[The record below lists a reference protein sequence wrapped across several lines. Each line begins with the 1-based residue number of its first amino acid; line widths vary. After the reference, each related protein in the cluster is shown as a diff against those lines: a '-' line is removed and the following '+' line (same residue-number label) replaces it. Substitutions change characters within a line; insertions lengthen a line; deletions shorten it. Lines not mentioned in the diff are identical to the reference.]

1 MSHYAQIDENNRVQQ
16 VIVVN
21 DEQIAAG
28 EFGDPSQWIKTS
40 YNTTA
45 GVHTLGGTPL
55 RKNFA
60 GVGHIYDPERDAF
73 YEPQPYSSWILNEDT
88 CQWTAPV
95 AQPES
100 HGFYFWN
107 ESTLSWALDSAGYR
121 AVYGVDPTA

>member
-28 EFGDPSQWIKTS
+28 EFGDPAQWIKTS
-40 YNTTA
+40 YNTSA
-45 GVHTLGGTPL
+45 GVHALGGTPL

-60 GVGHIYDPERDAF
+60 GPGYIYDATRDAF
-73 YEPQPYSSWILNEDT
+73 YEPQPYPSWVLNEDT
-88 CQWTAPV
+88 CQWQAPV
-95 AQPES
+95 PWPQP

-107 ESTLSWALDSAGYR
+107 EDTASWDLDVLGYR
-121 AVYGVDPTA
+121 ALYGVDPEA

>member
-28 EFGDPSQWIKTS
+28 EFGDPAQWIKTS

-45 GVHTLGGTPL
+45 GEHVLGGTPL

-60 GVGHIYDPERDAF
+60 GIGYIYDPDRDAF
-73 YEPQPYSSWILNEDT
+73 YEPQPYPSWILNEDT
-88 CQWTAPV
+88 CQWEAPE
-95 AQPES
+95 AWPAP

-107 ESTLSWALDSAGYR
+107 ESTLSWDLDVAGYR
-121 AVYGVDPTA
+121 ARYGRDPEA